1 MPKTATPPAPKPA
14 RRRKIRDK
22 LVLLVLTCLAA
33 AVAGIAGLSMV
44 RDVLRHSATESH
56 RLNTQAQVMASLAG
70 EALDS
75 QDRSR
80 AFAVL
85 RTIGDMEGV
94 HYAKLT
100 TADGR
105 VLAETGRGARL
116 NRDVEMDAGDRVS
129 LGDLLTTGTAEI
141 EAPVALSGRRVGTLS
156 VLSEVSGVGGR
167 LVGGLLVTLA
177 GAGVAAVFGLMLALG
192 LQRKI
197 TRPIVGLTGAV
208 GRVRRT
214 HDFSAIDDVSSDDE
228 VGDLITGFNEMLDE
242 IRTRDRALAK
252 QVETLEQQVAERT
265 ADLNVAKEV
274 AESANVA
281 KSDFLATMSH
291 EIRTPMNG
299 IMVMAEML
307 AAAELPQR
315 QRRYAEVIAKSGQ
328 SLLSIINDIL
338 DFSKIEAGKLDL
350 ESTPLDPVEIVEDVT
365 SLFWDKAKSKGI
377 DLAGWVDPT
386 VPAQVMGDPTR
397 LRQIV
402 SNLANNAIKFTEAG
416 GVLIKVEPAPP
427 PLAQGWLKISVQ
439 DTGIGIP
446 KHKLASVFGAFE
458 QADQST
464 TRKYGGT
471 GLGLAICKKLV
482 DGMGGR
488 FQLSS
493 AVGRGSTFAFVVPA
507 EAASPAEAWPMLAS
521 ETAVRVG
528 GVSTRTVL
536 GRYLTAAGAA
546 PAEGS
551 SPALSIV
558 DPDWFDSGATAARP
572 AVCVADY
579 ADARA
584 DTLLRQGL
592 VDLVLVQPIRRSEIV
607 AVLNT
612 VSRGGSLADLQ
623 IEQAEKK
630 AGGRLPRFSG
640 KRFLVADDS
649 AVNREV
655 ALEALSR
662 LGVQAEAVEDGRQAL
677 DAILAGRFDLVLMDG
692 SMPEMDGYEATR
704 AVREAEAADGRER
717 TVIVALTAHVVGASA
732 DAWRTSGMDDVLH
745 KPFTLAAMAEVVGRF
760 VQASGWAADEPA
772 LEAPAPAR
780 ATAEDGLPPLIDP
793 ASAAELSAMAAAGKT
808 DFVERVRRLY
818 RETAPRTAAELIGH
832 CTDGDP
838 ENCSRSAHAL
848 KSMSLNLG
856 ARRVALLAAEIEK
869 TGRDGLLPTADTL
882 RRLHD
887 ALAATLPLLTDAG
900 AEMVAAHAEILP
912 APAVITN
919 SIEPEERA
927 LLRDLDE
934 ALEADALTAVYQ
946 PQVDRNG
953 ETILGVEA
961 LVRWTHVVRG
971 PVSPAD
977 FIPVAE
983 RHGRIERITEKMV
996 AKVCRE
1002 TLDWPVTVGFNA
1014 SALEFPQDDFV
1025 DRITRAI
1032 DASGYD
1038 PARLEVEITETAILS
1053 EHEAIVA
1060 NMRRLQ
1066 AMGVKIA
1073 LDDFGAGYSSLNHLR
1088 LFPFDKLK
1096 IDRDFVVNCT
1106 DAQSATIVHAVVSIG
1121 RALGMKVCAEGVE
1134 TEMQR
1139 QFLKVAGVH
1148 MMQGWLFGRPAPAG
1162 EIGPKLLA
1170 AQAA

>member
-1 MPKTATPPAPKPA
+1 VPGPKPA

-22 LVLLVLTCLAA
+22 LVLLVLACLAL
-33 AVAGIAGLSMV
+33 AVAAIAGLGVV
-44 RDVLRHSATESH
+44 RDVSRHSATESA
-56 RLNTQAQVMASLAG
+56 RLDTQAQILASAVADAAAAG
-70 EALDS
+70 
-75 QDRSR
+75 DRSR
-80 AFAVL
+80 AFAVI
-85 RTIGDMEGV
+85 RAIGGLEGV
-94 HYAKLT
+94 RYAKLT
-100 TADGR
+100 TPDGR

-116 NRDVEMDAGDRVS
+116 TRDVAMGAGDRVS
-129 LGDLLTTGTAEI
+129 LSDLLSTGTAEVA
-141 EAPVALSGRRVGTLS
+141 APVVLSGRRVGTLTL
-156 VLSEVSGVGGR
+156 LSDVTGVGDR
-167 LVGGLLVTLA
+167 LMGGLLATLSGAA
-177 GAGVAAVFGLMLALG
+177 GAAVIGLMLAFG
-192 LQRKI
+192 LQKNI
-197 TRPIVGLTGAV
+197 TRPILGLTGAV
-208 GRVRRT
+208 GRVRES
-214 HDFSAIDDVSSDDE
+214 HDFAAIEDLTSDDE
-228 VGDLITGFNEMLDE
+228 VGDLITGFNDMLDE
-242 IRTRDRALAK
+242 IRTRDRALAR
-252 QVETLEQQVAERT
+252 QVETLEHQVAERT

-307 AAAELPQR
+307 AAADLPQR

-350 ESTPLDPVEIVEDVT
+350 ESMPLDPVEIVEDVT
-365 SLFWDKAKSKGI
+365 SLFWDKAKSKNI
-377 DLAGWVDPT
+377 DLAGWIDPA
-386 VPAQVMGDPTR
+386 VPARVMGDPTR
-397 LRQIV
+397 LRQII
-402 SNLANNAIKFTEAG
+402 SNLANNAIKFTETG
-416 GVLIKVEPAPP
+416 GVLIKVEPAPGQP
-427 PLAQGWLKISVQ
+427 GWLRIGVQ

-446 KHKLASVFGAFE
+446 QHKLGSVFGAFE

-493 AVGRGSTFAFVVPA
+493 TVGKGSTFAFLVPA
-507 EAASPAEAWPMLAS
+507 EAAAPAEAWPAMS
-521 ETAVRVG
+521 GETAVRVG
-528 GVSTRTVL
+528 GVSTRTAI
-536 GRYLTAAGAA
+536 GRYLAAAGGS
-546 PAEGS
+546 PAEG
-551 SPALSIV
+551 PAPAALSIV
-558 DPDWFDSGATAARP
+558 DPDWFDTGATAARP

-607 AVLNT
+607 AVIAA
-612 VSRGGSLADLQ
+612 VAAGDSVARLQ
-623 IEQAEKK
+623 TEQAAKK
-630 AGGRLPRFSG
+630 AGPRLPLFEG

-692 SMPEMDGYEATR
+692 SMPEMDGYEAAR
-704 AVREAEAADGRER
+704 AVREAEAADGRPR
-717 TVIVALTAHVVGASA
+717 TTIVALTAHVVGASA
-732 DAWRTSGMDDVLH
+732 DAWRASGMDDVLH
-745 KPFTLAAMAEVVGRF
+745 KPFTLAGMAEVVGRF
-760 VQASGWAADEPA
+760 VEPTGWAT
-772 LEAPAPAR
+772 EASSASVPEAAPVA
-780 ATAEDGLPPLIDP
+780 APVDDGRPPLIDP

-832 CTDGDP
+832 CASGDP
-838 ENCSRSAHAL
+838 EACSRAAHAL

-856 ARRVALLAAEIEK
+856 ARRVALLSADIEK
-869 TGRDGLLPTADTL
+869 SGRDGVLPSKEVLT
-882 RRLHD
+882 RLHD
-887 ALAATLPLLTDAG
+887 ALAATLPLLSDDPAV
-900 AEMVAAHAEILP
+900 VAAASAAPAPLA
-912 APAVITN
+912 APAVITTDLD
-919 SIEPEERA
+919 PEEA
-927 LLRDLDE
+927 SLLRDIDE

-953 ETILGVEA
+953 ETILGVET
-961 LVRWTHVVRG
+961 LVRWTHAVRG

-1014 SALEFPQDDFV
+1014 SALEFPQADFV

-1053 EHEAIVA
+1053 EHDAIVA

-1162 EIGPKLLA
+1162 EIAPKLNALA
-1170 AQAA
+1170 AA

>member
-1 MPKTATPPAPKPA
+1 MLKKRAETGA

-22 LVLLVLTCLAA
+22 LVLLVLSCLAV
-33 AVAGIAGLSMV
+33 AVAGIAGLSIF
-44 RDVLRHSATESH
+44 RDIARHSAQESQ
-56 RLNTQAQVMASLAG
+56 RLDLQAEVMASQAAEATAAG
-70 EALDS
+70 
-75 QDRSR
+75 DRPR
-80 AFAVL
+80 AVAVI
-85 RTIGDMEGV
+85 RSIGGRPGV
-94 HYAKLT
+94 RYARLT
-100 TADGR
+100 TSSGR

-116 NRDVEMDAGDRVS
+116 TRDVEMAAGDRVS
-129 LGDLLTTGTAEI
+129 LGDLLNTGTATV
-141 EAPVALSGRRVGTLS
+141 EAPVSYGGRRVGTLM
-156 VLSEVSGVGGR
+156 VLSDVNGVGGR
-167 LVGGLLVTLA
+167 LIGGLLVTLIGAA
-177 GAGVAAVFGLMLALG
+177 GAAVVGLIMALG
-192 LQRKI
+192 LQRSI

-208 GRVRRT
+208 GRVRQT
-214 HDFSAIDDVSSDDE
+214 HTFDPIEDLSSDDE
-228 VGDLITGFNEMLDE
+228 VGDLIGGFNEMLAE
-242 IRTRDRALAK
+242 IRTRDQALAR
-252 QVETLEQQVAERT
+252 QVETLEQTVVERT
-265 ADLNVAKEV
+265 ADLNVAKEA

-307 AAAELPQR
+307 AAADLPQR

-350 ESTPLDPVEIVEDVT
+350 ESMPLDPVEIVEDVT

-377 DLAGWVDPT
+377 DLAGWVDPAT
-386 VPAQVMGDPTR
+386 PRMVMGDPTR
-397 LRQIV
+397 LRQII
-402 SNLANNAIKFTEAG
+402 SNLANNAIKFTETG
-416 GVLIKVEPAPP
+416 GVLIKVEPAPDEP
-427 PLAQGWLKISVQ
+427 GSLRISVQ

-446 KHKLASVFGAFE
+446 KEKLGSVFGAFE

-493 AVGRGSTFAFVVPA
+493 AVGKGSVFAFVTPA
-507 EAASPAEAWPMLAS
+507 AAVEAAEPWPQLS
-521 ETAVRVG
+521 GEVSVRVG
-528 GVSTRTVL
+528 GVSTRNAVS
-536 GRYLTAAGAA
+536 RYLSASGGTPAQAGTAA
-546 PAEGS
+546 
-551 SPALSIV
+551 LSVV
-558 DPDWFDSGATAARP
+558 DPDWFDAGATATRP
-572 AVCVADY
+572 AICVADY
-579 ADARA
+579 ADGRA
-584 DTLLRQGL
+584 DTLLRQGV
-592 VDLVLVQPIRRSEIV
+592 VDLVLVQPVRRSELARAVEAV
-607 AVLNT
+607 A
-612 VSRGGSLADLQ
+612 RGESLATLQ
-623 IEQAEKK
+623 VEQAAKK
-630 AGGRLPRFSG
+630 AGARLPRFEG

-662 LGVQAEAVEDGRQAL
+662 LGVEAETAEDGRQAL
-677 DAILAGRFDLVLMDG
+677 ELILASRFDMVLMDG
-692 SMPEMDGYEATR
+692 SMPDMDGYEATR
-704 AVREAEAADGRER
+704 AVREAEADGRPR
-717 TVIVALTAHVVGASA
+717 TTIVALTAHVVGASA
-732 DAWRTSGMDDVLH
+732 DAWRASGMDDVLH
-745 KPFTLAAMAEVVGRF
+745 KPFTLQAMADVVSRF
-760 VQASGWAADEPA
+760 VEPTDWADEA
-772 LEAPAPAR
+772 
-780 ATAEDGLPPLIDP
+780 ATAEAAPAVIAAPVDDGQPPLIDP

-818 RETAPRTAAELIGH
+818 RETAPKTAAELVSR
-832 CTDGDP
+832 CRDGDP
-838 ENCSRSAHAL
+838 EECSKAAHSL

-856 ARRVALLAAEIEK
+856 ARRVALLAAEIET
-869 TGRDGLLPTADTL
+869 TGRDGVLPTTETL
-882 RRLHD
+882 QRLHD
-887 ALAATLPLLTDAG
+887 ALAATLPLLDGDA
-900 AEMVAAHAEILP
+900 AAAP
-912 APAVITN
+912 APAAMAAPAVVT
-919 SIEPEERA
+919 SSLDPEEA
-927 LLRDLDE
+927 SLLRDLDE

-946 PQVDRNG
+946 PQVDRQG
-953 ETILGVEA
+953 EAILGVEA
-961 LVRWTHVVRG
+961 LVRWTHAVRG
-971 PVSPAD
+971 PVSPAE

-1014 SALEFPQDDFV
+1014 SALEFPQADFV

-1032 DASGYD
+1032 DLSGYD

-1053 EHEAIVA
+1053 EHEAIIA

-1088 LFPFDKLK
+1088 VFPFDKLK

-1162 EIGPKLLA
+1162 ELA
-1170 AQAA
+1170 PRLKAAA